1 MQADPGEYS
10 ISAIIVVIII
20 ALIVLIATDF
30 SSICISSIMW
40 RLHVRPF
47 GSILILRKPSPCK
60 GRRAHPTAPSSW
72 THRNWAP

>member
-30 SSICISSIMW
+30 SSIC
-40 RLHVRPF
+40 R
-47 GSILILRKPSPCK
+47 
-60 GRRAHPTAPSSW
+60 
-72 THRNWAP
+72 